1 MLQRHQTDDRQPS
14 SASLVGFFER
24 AQARR
29 TASVPCASRN
39 YFVRMRYLSYFCCGC
54 CCCCFL
60 LLLLRL
66 ADNVLVVVIS
76 ASLHHRSREAVLARL
91 RPVTNGPSAAQIMRK
106 LKAPPPHN
114 AFSSNEPYHTGS
126 CQPISF
132 TCIHCR
138 WTLSASTGPRHAFA

>member
-1 MLQRHQTDDRQPS
+1 MLQRHQIDDRQPS
-14 SASLVGFFER
+14 RASLVGFFER

-29 TASVPCASRN
+29 AASVPCASRN
-39 YFVRMRYLSYFCCGC
+39 YFVRMRCG
-54 CCCCFL
+54 CCCFL
-60 LLLLRL
+60 LLLRP

-126 CQPISF
+126 YQPISF
-132 TCIHCR
+132 TRIHCR
-138 WTLSASTGPRHAFA
+138 WNLSASTGPRHAFA